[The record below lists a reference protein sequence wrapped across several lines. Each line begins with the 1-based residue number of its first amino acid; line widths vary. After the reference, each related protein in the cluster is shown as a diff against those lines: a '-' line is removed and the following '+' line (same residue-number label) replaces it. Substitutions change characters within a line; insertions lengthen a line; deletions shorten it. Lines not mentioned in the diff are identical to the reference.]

1 MKQMEHSYK
10 GEEKFLVNDLKTIVS
25 KARSKAFAAVNYSLV
40 ERNWRIGKRIVEE
53 EQNGE
58 ARAEYGKHII
68 EVASAALTEE
78 FGKGFS
84 ETNLINFKKFFLL
97 FKELE
102 IHQTVSEEF
111 RKQVL
116 HLLPWSHYE
125 RLIRVEDKKA
135 REWYAKE
142 AYEQGWSFRTLNRNI
157 NTLYYERLLMSKKKQ
172 PVVNEMQDKTK
183 AYQQDK
189 LEYIKSPVV
198 LEFLGLPE
206 DTSLAESK
214 LETAIINNLEKF
226 LMEMGKG
233 YALVAR
239 QQHIRTEEN
248 DYYID
253 LVFYNYLIKSFILVD
268 LKVNRIT
275 YQDVGQMDMYLQM
288 YDKMKKG
295 PDDNPTIGI
304 ILCTETDSDVAR
316 YSTLAKNDQMFA
328 AKYKLY
334 LPDKEDL
341 RREIERQKELYLMAH
356 PEETG
361 ISVTNGYAQP
371 DSCFMFAYDLEQD
384 KLLWRSADQSYNSM
398 NFVVKG
404 DVILCGYGFTAED
417 DYLYQINRNTGEILD
432 RLELKKMP
440 DLLVEQDGKL
450 YVHTYSYDYV
460 IDF

>member
-1 MKQMEHSYK
+1 MKEPGKKYND
-10 GEEKFLVNDLKTIVS
+10 EDNVLVNDLRSIVS

-40 ERNWRIGKRIVEE
+40 ERNWSIGQRIVEE
-53 EQNGE
+53 EQNG
-58 ARAEYGKHII
+58 ASRAEYGKHVI
-68 EVASAALTEE
+68 EVASAALTKE

-84 ETNLINFKKFFLL
+84 ETNIINFKKFYLK
-97 FKELE
+97 FKELA
-102 IHQTVSEEF
+102 IPQTVSEEF
-111 RKQVL
+111 KKQKHQTL
-116 HLLPWSHYE
+116 SDESSLLPQKGQTQPAQSELRLLPWSHYE

-142 AYEQGWSFRTLNRNI
+142 AFEQGWSFRTLNRNI

-172 PVVNEMQDKTK
+172 PVVDEMQDKTK

-356 PEETG
+356 PEE
-361 ISVTNGYAQP
+361 N
-371 DSCFMFAYDLEQD
+371 D
-384 KLLWRSADQSYNSM
+384 K
-398 NFVVKG
+398 
-404 DVILCGYGFTAED
+404 E
-417 DYLYQINRNTGEILD
+417 
-432 RLELKKMP
+432 
-440 DLLVEQDGKL
+440 
-450 YVHTYSYDYV
+450 
-460 IDF
+460 

>member
-1 MKQMEHSYK
+1 MKQLYK
-10 GEEKFLVNDLKTIVS
+10 KYNDEDNMLVNDLRSIVS

-40 ERNWRIGKRIVEE
+40 ERNWRIGQRIVEQ
-53 EQNGE
+53 EQNG
-58 ARAEYGKHII
+58 ASRAEYGKHVI
-68 EVASAALTEE
+68 EIASAALTEE

-84 ETNLINFKKFFLL
+84 ETNIMNFKKFYLK
-97 FKELE
+97 FKELA
-102 IHQTVSEEF
+102 IPQTVSEEF
-111 RKQVL
+111 KKQKHQTL
-116 HLLPWSHYE
+116 SDESSLLPQKGQTPPAQFELRFLPWSHYE

-142 AYEQGWSFRTLNRNI
+142 AFEQGWSFRTLNRNI

-356 PEETG
+356 PEE
-361 ISVTNGYAQP
+361 N
-371 DSCFMFAYDLEQD
+371 D
-384 KLLWRSADQSYNSM
+384 K
-398 NFVVKG
+398 
-404 DVILCGYGFTAED
+404 E
-417 DYLYQINRNTGEILD
+417 
-432 RLELKKMP
+432 
-440 DLLVEQDGKL
+440 
-450 YVHTYSYDYV
+450 
-460 IDF
+460 

>member
-1 MKQMEHSYK
+1 MKQPGKKYNDEDNM
-10 GEEKFLVNDLKTIVS
+10 LVNDLRSIVS

-40 ERNWRIGKRIVEE
+40 ERNWRIGQRIVEQ
-53 EQNGE
+53 EQNG
-58 ARAEYGKHII
+58 ASRAEYGKHVI
-68 EVASAALTEE
+68 EVASAALTKE

-84 ETNLINFKKFFLL
+84 ETNIMNFKKFYLK
-97 FKELE
+97 FKELT
-102 IHQTVSEEF
+102 IPQTVSEEF
-111 RKQVL
+111 KKQKHQTL
-116 HLLPWSHYE
+116 SDESSLLPQKGQTQPAQFELRLLPWSHYE

-142 AYEQGWSFRTLNRNI
+142 AFEQGWSYRTLNRNI
-157 NTLYYERLLMSKKKQ
+157 NTLYYERLLMSTKKQ
-172 PVVNEMQDKTK
+172 PVVDEMQDKTK

-334 LPDKEDL
+334 LPNEEDL

-356 PEETG
+356 P
-361 ISVTNGYAQP
+361 
-371 DSCFMFAYDLEQD
+371 D
-384 KLLWRSADQSYNSM
+384 K
-398 NFVVKG
+398 
-404 DVILCGYGFTAED
+404 
-417 DYLYQINRNTGEILD
+417 
-432 RLELKKMP
+432 
-440 DLLVEQDGKL
+440 
-450 YVHTYSYDYV
+450 
-460 IDF
+460 

>member
-1 MKQMEHSYK
+1 MKEPGKKYNDEDNM
-10 GEEKFLVNDLKTIVS
+10 LVNDLRSIVS

-40 ERNWRIGKRIVEE
+40 ERNWRIGQRIVEE
-53 EQNGE
+53 EQNG
-58 ARAEYGKHII
+58 ASRAEYGKHVI

-84 ETNLINFKKFFLL
+84 YTNIANYKRFYLTFSDLQIL
-97 FKELE
+97 
-102 IHQTVSEEF
+102 QTVSEEF
-111 RKQVL
+111 KKQKHQTL
-116 HLLPWSHYE
+116 SDESSLLPQKGQTPPAQFELRFLPWSHYE

-142 AYEQGWSFRTLNRNI
+142 AFEQGWSFRTLNRNI
-157 NTLYYERLLMSKKKQ
+157 NTLYYERLLMSTKKQ
-172 PVVNEMQDKTK
+172 PVVDEMQDKTK

-356 PEETG
+356 PEE
-361 ISVTNGYAQP
+361 N
-371 DSCFMFAYDLEQD
+371 D
-384 KLLWRSADQSYNSM
+384 K
-398 NFVVKG
+398 
-404 DVILCGYGFTAED
+404 E
-417 DYLYQINRNTGEILD
+417 
-432 RLELKKMP
+432 
-440 DLLVEQDGKL
+440 
-450 YVHTYSYDYV
+450 
-460 IDF
+460 

>member
-1 MKQMEHSYK
+1 MKQLNKKYNDKDNM
-10 GEEKFLVNDLKTIVS
+10 LVNDLRSIVN
-25 KARSKAFAAVNYSLV
+25 KARSKAFAAVNHSLV
-40 ERNWRIGKRIVEE
+40 ERNWRIGQRIVEE
-53 EQNGE
+53 EQNG
-58 ARAEYGKHII
+58 ASRAEYGKHVI
-68 EVASAALTEE
+68 EVASAALTKE

-84 ETNLINFKKFFLL
+84 ETNIMNFKKFYLK
-97 FKELE
+97 FKELT
-102 IHQTVSEEF
+102 IPQTVSEEF
-111 RKQVL
+111 KKQKQQTL
-116 HLLPWSHYE
+116 SDESSLLLQKGQTQSAQFELRLLPWSHYE

-142 AYEQGWSFRTLNRNI
+142 AFNEGWSYRTLNRNI
-157 NTLYYERLLMSKKKQ
+157 NTLYYERLLMSTKKQ
-172 PVVNEMQDKTK
+172 PVVDEMQDKTK

-356 PEETG
+356 PEE
-361 ISVTNGYAQP
+361 N
-371 DSCFMFAYDLEQD
+371 D
-384 KLLWRSADQSYNSM
+384 K
-398 NFVVKG
+398 
-404 DVILCGYGFTAED
+404 E
-417 DYLYQINRNTGEILD
+417 
-432 RLELKKMP
+432 
-440 DLLVEQDGKL
+440 
-450 YVHTYSYDYV
+450 
-460 IDF
+460 

>member
-1 MKQMEHSYK
+1 MKEP
-10 GEEKFLVNDLKTIVS
+10 EKKYNDEDNMLVNDLRSIVS

-40 ERNWRIGKRIVEE
+40 ERNWRIGQRIVEQ
-53 EQNGE
+53 EQNG
-58 ARAEYGKHII
+58 ASRAEYGKHVI
-68 EVASAALTEE
+68 EVASAALTKE

-84 ETNLINFKKFFLL
+84 ETNIMNFKKFYLK
-97 FKELE
+97 FKELT
-102 IHQTVSEEF
+102 IPQTLSEEF
-111 RKQVL
+111 KKQKYQTL
-116 HLLPWSHYE
+116 SDESSLLPQKGQTQPAQFELRLLPWSHYE

-142 AYEQGWSFRTLNRNI
+142 AFNEGWSYRTLNRNI
-157 NTLYYERLLMSKKKQ
+157 NTLYYERLLMSTKKQ
-172 PVVNEMQDKTK
+172 PVVDEMQDKTK

-356 PEETG
+356 PEE
-361 ISVTNGYAQP
+361 N
-371 DSCFMFAYDLEQD
+371 D
-384 KLLWRSADQSYNSM
+384 K
-398 NFVVKG
+398 
-404 DVILCGYGFTAED
+404 E
-417 DYLYQINRNTGEILD
+417 
-432 RLELKKMP
+432 
-440 DLLVEQDGKL
+440 
-450 YVHTYSYDYV
+450 
-460 IDF
+460 

>member
-1 MKQMEHSYK
+1 MKQPRKKYNDEDNM
-10 GEEKFLVNDLKTIVS
+10 LVNDLRSIVS

-40 ERNWRIGKRIVEE
+40 ERNWRIGQRIVEQ
-53 EQNGE
+53 EQNG
-58 ARAEYGKHII
+58 ASRAEYGKHVI
-68 EVASAALTEE
+68 EIASAALTEE

-84 ETNLINFKKFFLL
+84 ETNIMNFKKFYLK
-97 FKELE
+97 FKELT
-102 IHQTVSEEF
+102 IPQTLSEEF
-111 RKQVL
+111 KKQKQQTL
-116 HLLPWSHYE
+116 SAESSLLPQKGQTQSAQFELRLLPWSHYE

-142 AYEQGWSFRTLNRNI
+142 AFNEGWSYRTLNRNI
-157 NTLYYERLLMSKKKQ
+157 NTLYYERLLMSKKKR
-172 PVVNEMQDKTK
+172 PVVDEMQDNTK

-198 LEFLGLPE
+198 MEFLGLPS
-206 DTSLAESK
+206 DSSLKESK
-214 LETAIINNLEKF
+214 LESAIIDNLEKF

-304 ILCTETDSDVAR
+304 ILCAETDSDVAR

-356 PEETG
+356 PEE
-361 ISVTNGYAQP
+361 N
-371 DSCFMFAYDLEQD
+371 D
-384 KLLWRSADQSYNSM
+384 K
-398 NFVVKG
+398 
-404 DVILCGYGFTAED
+404 E
-417 DYLYQINRNTGEILD
+417 
-432 RLELKKMP
+432 
-440 DLLVEQDGKL
+440 
-450 YVHTYSYDYV
+450 
-460 IDF
+460 

>member
-1 MKQMEHSYK
+1 MKQPRKKYNDEDNM
-10 GEEKFLVNDLKTIVS
+10 LVNDLRSIVS

-40 ERNWRIGKRIVEE
+40 ERNWRIGQRIVEQ
-53 EQNGE
+53 EQNG
-58 ARAEYGKHII
+58 ASRAEYGKHVI
-68 EVASAALTEE
+68 EIASAALTEE

-84 ETNLINFKKFFLL
+84 YTNIANYKRFYLTFNNLQIL
-97 FKELE
+97 
-102 IHQTVSEEF
+102 QTVSEEF
-111 RKQVL
+111 NNPIQQTLPAKSSTPHKEDKAESTQSELR
-116 HLLPWSHYE
+116 LLPWSHYE

-142 AYEQGWSFRTLNRNI
+142 AFEQGWSFRTLNRNI

-304 ILCTETDSDVAR
+304 ILCSETDSDVAR

-356 PEETG
+356 PEE
-361 ISVTNGYAQP
+361 N
-371 DSCFMFAYDLEQD
+371 D
-384 KLLWRSADQSYNSM
+384 K
-398 NFVVKG
+398 
-404 DVILCGYGFTAED
+404 E
-417 DYLYQINRNTGEILD
+417 
-432 RLELKKMP
+432 
-440 DLLVEQDGKL
+440 
-450 YVHTYSYDYV
+450 
-460 IDF
+460 

>member
-1 MKQMEHSYK
+1 MKQPRKKYNDEDNM
-10 GEEKFLVNDLKTIVS
+10 LVNDLRSIVS
-25 KARSKAFAAVNYSLV
+25 KARSKAFAVVNYSLV
-40 ERNWRIGKRIVEE
+40 ERNWRIGQRIVEQ
-53 EQNGE
+53 EQNG
-58 ARAEYGKHII
+58 ASRAEYGKHVI
-68 EVASAALTEE
+68 EIASAALTEE

-84 ETNLINFKKFFLL
+84 ETNIMNFKKFYLK
-97 FKELE
+97 FKELT
-102 IHQTVSEEF
+102 IPQTLSEEF
-111 RKQVL
+111 KKQKHQTL
-116 HLLPWSHYE
+116 SDEFSLLPQKGQTQSAQFELRLLPWSHYE

-142 AYEQGWSFRTLNRNI
+142 AFNEGWSYRTLNRNI

-356 PEETG
+356 PEE
-361 ISVTNGYAQP
+361 N
-371 DSCFMFAYDLEQD
+371 D
-384 KLLWRSADQSYNSM
+384 K
-398 NFVVKG
+398 
-404 DVILCGYGFTAED
+404 E
-417 DYLYQINRNTGEILD
+417 
-432 RLELKKMP
+432 
-440 DLLVEQDGKL
+440 
-450 YVHTYSYDYV
+450 
-460 IDF
+460 

>member
-1 MKQMEHSYK
+1 MKEPGKKYNDEDNM
-10 GEEKFLVNDLKTIVS
+10 LVNDLRSIVS

-40 ERNWRIGKRIVEE
+40 ERNWRIGQRIVEQ
-53 EQNGE
+53 EQNG
-58 ARAEYGKHII
+58 ALRAEYGKHVI

-84 ETNLINFKKFFLL
+84 KTNIMNFKKFYLK
-97 FKELE
+97 FKELT
-102 IHQTVSEEF
+102 IPQTLSEEF
-111 RKQVL
+111 KKQKHQTL
-116 HLLPWSHYE
+116 SDESSLLPQKGQTQPAQFELRLLPWSHYE

-142 AYEQGWSFRTLNRNI
+142 AFEQGWSFRTLNRNI

-356 PEETG
+356 PEE
-361 ISVTNGYAQP
+361 N
-371 DSCFMFAYDLEQD
+371 D
-384 KLLWRSADQSYNSM
+384 K
-398 NFVVKG
+398 
-404 DVILCGYGFTAED
+404 E
-417 DYLYQINRNTGEILD
+417 
-432 RLELKKMP
+432 
-440 DLLVEQDGKL
+440 
-450 YVHTYSYDYV
+450 
-460 IDF
+460 

>member
-1 MKQMEHSYK
+1 MKEPGKKYNDEDNM
-10 GEEKFLVNDLKTIVS
+10 LVNDLRSIVS

-40 ERNWRIGKRIVEE
+40 ERNWRIGKRIVEQ
-53 EQNGE
+53 EQNG
-58 ARAEYGKHII
+58 ASRAEYGKHVI
-68 EVASAALTEE
+68 EIASAALTEE

-84 ETNLINFKKFFLL
+84 YTNIANYKRFYLTFNNLQIL
-97 FKELE
+97 
-102 IHQTVSEEF
+102 QTVSEEF
-111 RKQVL
+111 KKQKHQTL
-116 HLLPWSHYE
+116 SDESSLLPQKDQTQSIQSELRLLPWSHYE

-142 AYEQGWSFRTLNRNI
+142 AFNEGWSYRTLNRNI

-172 PVVNEMQDKTK
+172 PVVDEMQDKTK

-226 LMEMGKG
+226 LMGMGKG

-304 ILCTETDSDVAR
+304 ILCAETDSDVAR

-341 RREIERQKELYLMAH
+341 RREIERQKELYLMTH
-356 PEETG
+356 PEE
-361 ISVTNGYAQP
+361 N
-371 DSCFMFAYDLEQD
+371 E
-384 KLLWRSADQSYNSM
+384 K
-398 NFVVKG
+398 
-404 DVILCGYGFTAED
+404 E
-417 DYLYQINRNTGEILD
+417 
-432 RLELKKMP
+432 
-440 DLLVEQDGKL
+440 
-450 YVHTYSYDYV
+450 
-460 IDF
+460 

>member
-1 MKQMEHSYK
+1 MKQPGKKYNDEDNM
-10 GEEKFLVNDLKTIVS
+10 LVNDLRSIVS

-40 ERNWRIGKRIVEE
+40 ERNWRIGQRIVEQ
-53 EQNGE
+53 EQNG
-58 ARAEYGKHII
+58 ASRAEYGKHVI

-84 ETNLINFKKFFLL
+84 ETNIRTFRKFFLI
-97 FKELE
+97 FRNLE
-102 IHQTVSEEF
+102 IQQTVSAESNLP
-111 RKQVL
+111 KQQTL
-116 HLLPWSHYE
+116 SDNLSSHFQKGQTPPAQFKLRLLPWSHYE

-135 REWYAKE
+135 RDWYAKE
-142 AYEQGWSFRTLNRNI
+142 AFEQGWSYRTLNRNI
-157 NTLYYERLLMSKKKQ
+157 NTLYYERLLTSKEKA
-172 PVVNEMQDKTK
+172 PVEKEMKEKTQEFQK
-183 AYQQDK
+183 DK

-198 LEFLGLPE
+198 MEFLGLPS
-206 DTSLAESK
+206 DSSLKESK
-214 LETAIINNLEKF
+214 LETAIIDNLEKF

-304 ILCTETDSDVAR
+304 ILCAETDSDVAR

-334 LPDKEDL
+334 LPNEEDL

-356 PEETG
+356 P
-361 ISVTNGYAQP
+361 
-371 DSCFMFAYDLEQD
+371 D
-384 KLLWRSADQSYNSM
+384 K
-398 NFVVKG
+398 
-404 DVILCGYGFTAED
+404 
-417 DYLYQINRNTGEILD
+417 
-432 RLELKKMP
+432 
-440 DLLVEQDGKL
+440 
-450 YVHTYSYDYV
+450 
-460 IDF
+460 

>member
-1 MKQMEHSYK
+1 MKQPGKKYNDEDNM
-10 GEEKFLVNDLKTIVS
+10 LVNDLRSIVS

-40 ERNWRIGKRIVEE
+40 ERNWRIGQRIVEQ
-53 EQNGE
+53 EQNG
-58 ARAEYGKHII
+58 ASRAEYGKHVI
-68 EVASAALTEE
+68 EIASAALTEE

-84 ETNLINFKKFFLL
+84 ETNIMNFKKFYLK
-97 FKELE
+97 FKELT
-102 IHQTVSEEF
+102 IPQTVSEEF
-111 RKQVL
+111 KKQKQQTL
-116 HLLPWSHYE
+116 SDEFSLLPQKGQTQSAQFELRLLPWSHYE

-142 AYEQGWSFRTLNRNI
+142 AFNEGWSYRTLNRNI

-356 PEETG
+356 PEE
-361 ISVTNGYAQP
+361 N
-371 DSCFMFAYDLEQD
+371 D
-384 KLLWRSADQSYNSM
+384 K
-398 NFVVKG
+398 
-404 DVILCGYGFTAED
+404 E
-417 DYLYQINRNTGEILD
+417 
-432 RLELKKMP
+432 
-440 DLLVEQDGKL
+440 
-450 YVHTYSYDYV
+450 
-460 IDF
+460 

>member
-1 MKQMEHSYK
+1 MKEPGKKYNDEDNM
-10 GEEKFLVNDLKTIVS
+10 LVNDLRSIVS

-40 ERNWRIGKRIVEE
+40 ERNWRIGQRIVEE
-53 EQNGE
+53 EQNG
-58 ARAEYGKHII
+58 ASRAEYGKHVI
-68 EVASAALTEE
+68 EVASAALTKE

-84 ETNLINFKKFFLL
+84 ETNIMNFKKFYLK
-97 FKELE
+97 FKELT
-102 IHQTVSEEF
+102 IPQTLSEEF
-111 RKQVL
+111 KKQKHQTL
-116 HLLPWSHYE
+116 SEEFKKQKHQTLSDESSLLPQKGQTQPAQFELRLLPWSHYE

-142 AYEQGWSFRTLNRNI
+142 AFNEGWSYRTLNRNI
-157 NTLYYERLLMSKKKQ
+157 NTLYYERLLMSTKKQ
-172 PVVNEMQDKTK
+172 PVVDEMQDKTK

-356 PEETG
+356 PEE
-361 ISVTNGYAQP
+361 N
-371 DSCFMFAYDLEQD
+371 D
-384 KLLWRSADQSYNSM
+384 K
-398 NFVVKG
+398 
-404 DVILCGYGFTAED
+404 E
-417 DYLYQINRNTGEILD
+417 
-432 RLELKKMP
+432 
-440 DLLVEQDGKL
+440 
-450 YVHTYSYDYV
+450 
-460 IDF
+460 

>member
-1 MKQMEHSYK
+1 MKQPDKKYNDEDNM
-10 GEEKFLVNDLKTIVS
+10 LVNDLRSIVS

-40 ERNWRIGKRIVEE
+40 ERNWRIGQRIVEQ
-53 EQNGE
+53 EQNG
-58 ARAEYGKHII
+58 ASRAEYGKHVI
-68 EVASAALTEE
+68 EIASAALTEE

-84 ETNLINFKKFFLL
+84 YTNIANYKRFYLTFNNLQIL
-97 FKELE
+97 
-102 IHQTVSEEF
+102 QTVSEEF
-111 RKQVL
+111 NNPIQQTQPAKSSAPHKEDKAESAQSELR
-116 HLLPWSHYE
+116 LLPWSHYE
-125 RLIRVEDKKA
+125 RLIRVEDKQA

-142 AYEQGWSFRTLNRNI
+142 AFNEGWSYRTLNRNI

-172 PVVNEMQDKTK
+172 PVIDEMKEKTK
-183 AYQQDK
+183 NFQQDK

-288 YDKMKKG
+288 YDKKKKG

-356 PEETG
+356 PEE
-361 ISVTNGYAQP
+361 N
-371 DSCFMFAYDLEQD
+371 
-384 KLLWRSADQSYNSM
+384 
-398 NFVVKG
+398 
-404 DVILCGYGFTAED
+404 
-417 DYLYQINRNTGEILD
+417 
-432 RLELKKMP
+432 KK
-440 DLLVEQDGKL
+440 E
-450 YVHTYSYDYV
+450 
-460 IDF
+460 

>member
-1 MKQMEHSYK
+1 MKQPRKKYNDEDNM
-10 GEEKFLVNDLKTIVS
+10 LVNDLRSIVS

-40 ERNWRIGKRIVEE
+40 ERNWRIGQRIVEQ
-53 EQNGE
+53 EQNG
-58 ARAEYGKHII
+58 ALRAEYGKHVI

-84 ETNLINFKKFFLL
+84 KTNIMNFKKFYLK
-97 FKELE
+97 FKELT
-102 IHQTVSEEF
+102 IPQTLSEEF
-111 RKQVL
+111 KKQKHQTL
-116 HLLPWSHYE
+116 SDESSLLPQKGQTQSAQFELRLLPWSHYE

-142 AYEQGWSFRTLNRNI
+142 AFEQGWSFRTLNRNI

-198 LEFLGLPE
+198 MEFLGLPS
-206 DTSLAESK
+206 DSSLKESK
-214 LETAIINNLEKF
+214 LESAIIDNLEKF

-304 ILCTETDSDVAR
+304 ILCAETDSDVAR

-341 RREIERQKELYLMAH
+341 RREIERQKELYLMTH
-356 PEETG
+356 PEE
-361 ISVTNGYAQP
+361 N
-371 DSCFMFAYDLEQD
+371 E
-384 KLLWRSADQSYNSM
+384 K
-398 NFVVKG
+398 
-404 DVILCGYGFTAED
+404 E
-417 DYLYQINRNTGEILD
+417 
-432 RLELKKMP
+432 
-440 DLLVEQDGKL
+440 
-450 YVHTYSYDYV
+450 
-460 IDF
+460 

>member
-1 MKQMEHSYK
+1 MNEPGKKYNDEDNM
-10 GEEKFLVNDLKTIVS
+10 LVNDLRSIVS

-40 ERNWRIGKRIVEE
+40 ERNWRIGQRIVEQ
-53 EQNGE
+53 EQNG
-58 ARAEYGKHII
+58 ASRAEYGKHVI

-84 ETNLINFKKFFLL
+84 YTNIANYKRFYLTFNNLQIL
-97 FKELE
+97 
-102 IHQTVSEEF
+102 QTVSEEF
-111 RKQVL
+111 KKQKHQTLSDESSLLPQKGLTQSVQSEL
-116 HLLPWSHYE
+116 RLLPWSHYE

-142 AYEQGWSFRTLNRNI
+142 AFEQGWSFRTLNRNI

-172 PVVNEMQDKTK
+172 PVVDEMQDKTK
-183 AYQQDK
+183 IYQQNK
-189 LEYIKSPVV
+189 LEYIKTPVV

-288 YDKMKKG
+288 YDKMRKG

-356 PEETG
+356 PEE
-361 ISVTNGYAQP
+361 N
-371 DSCFMFAYDLEQD
+371 D
-384 KLLWRSADQSYNSM
+384 K
-398 NFVVKG
+398 
-404 DVILCGYGFTAED
+404 E
-417 DYLYQINRNTGEILD
+417 
-432 RLELKKMP
+432 
-440 DLLVEQDGKL
+440 
-450 YVHTYSYDYV
+450 
-460 IDF
+460 

>member
-1 MKQMEHSYK
+1 MKQPGKKYNDEGNM
-10 GEEKFLVNDLKTIVS
+10 LVNDLRSIVS

-40 ERNWRIGKRIVEE
+40 ERNWRIGQRIVEQ
-53 EQNGE
+53 EQNG
-58 ARAEYGKHII
+58 ASRAEYGKHVI

-84 ETNLINFKKFFLL
+84 KTNIMNFKKFYLK
-97 FKELE
+97 FKELT
-102 IHQTVSEEF
+102 IPQTLSEEF
-111 RKQVL
+111 KKQKHQTL
-116 HLLPWSHYE
+116 SDESSLLPQKDQTQSIQSELRLLPWSHYE

-142 AYEQGWSFRTLNRNI
+142 AFEQGWSFRTLNRNI
-157 NTLYYERLLMSKKKQ
+157 NTLYYERLLMSTKKQ
-172 PVVNEMQDKTK
+172 PVVDEMQDKTK

-341 RREIERQKELYLMAH
+341 RREIERQKELYLMTH
-356 PEETG
+356 PEE
-361 ISVTNGYAQP
+361 N
-371 DSCFMFAYDLEQD
+371 E
-384 KLLWRSADQSYNSM
+384 K
-398 NFVVKG
+398 
-404 DVILCGYGFTAED
+404 E
-417 DYLYQINRNTGEILD
+417 
-432 RLELKKMP
+432 
-440 DLLVEQDGKL
+440 
-450 YVHTYSYDYV
+450 
-460 IDF
+460 

>member
-1 MKQMEHSYK
+1 MKQPRKKYNDEDNM
-10 GEEKFLVNDLKTIVS
+10 LVNDLRSIVS

-40 ERNWRIGKRIVEE
+40 ERNWRIGQRIVEQ
-53 EQNGE
+53 EQNG
-58 ARAEYGKHII
+58 ASRAEYGKHVI
-68 EVASAALTEE
+68 EIASAALTEE

-84 ETNLINFKKFFLL
+84 ETNIMNFKKFYLK
-97 FKELE
+97 FKELA
-102 IHQTVSEEF
+102 IPQTVSEEF
-111 RKQVL
+111 KKQKHQTL
-116 HLLPWSHYE
+116 SDESSLLPQKDQTQSTQSELRLLPWSHYE

-142 AYEQGWSFRTLNRNI
+142 AFEQGWSFRTLNRNI

-356 PEETG
+356 PEE
-361 ISVTNGYAQP
+361 N
-371 DSCFMFAYDLEQD
+371 D
-384 KLLWRSADQSYNSM
+384 K
-398 NFVVKG
+398 
-404 DVILCGYGFTAED
+404 E
-417 DYLYQINRNTGEILD
+417 
-432 RLELKKMP
+432 
-440 DLLVEQDGKL
+440 
-450 YVHTYSYDYV
+450 
-460 IDF
+460 

>member
-1 MKQMEHSYK
+1 MKEPGKKYNDEDNM
-10 GEEKFLVNDLKTIVS
+10 LVNDLRSIVS

-40 ERNWRIGKRIVEE
+40 ERNWRIGQRIVEQ
-53 EQNGE
+53 EQNG
-58 ARAEYGKHII
+58 ASRAEYGKHVI

-84 ETNLINFKKFFLL
+84 KTNIMNFKKFYLK
-97 FKELE
+97 FKELT
-102 IHQTVSEEF
+102 IPQTLSEEF
-111 RKQVL
+111 KKQKHQTL
-116 HLLPWSHYE
+116 SDESSLLPQKGQTPPAQFELRFLPWSHYE

-142 AYEQGWSFRTLNRNI
+142 AFEQGWSFRTLNRNI
-157 NTLYYERLLMSKKKQ
+157 NTLYYERLLMSKKKR
-172 PVVNEMQDKTK
+172 PVVDEMQDKTK

-356 PEETG
+356 PEE
-361 ISVTNGYAQP
+361 N
-371 DSCFMFAYDLEQD
+371 D
-384 KLLWRSADQSYNSM
+384 K
-398 NFVVKG
+398 
-404 DVILCGYGFTAED
+404 E
-417 DYLYQINRNTGEILD
+417 
-432 RLELKKMP
+432 
-440 DLLVEQDGKL
+440 
-450 YVHTYSYDYV
+450 
-460 IDF
+460 

>member
-1 MKQMEHSYK
+1 MKELGKKYNDEDNM
-10 GEEKFLVNDLKTIVS
+10 LVNDLRSIVS

-40 ERNWRIGKRIVEE
+40 ERNWRIGQRIVEQ
-53 EQNGE
+53 EQNG
-58 ARAEYGKHII
+58 ASRAEYGKHVI
-68 EVASAALTEE
+68 EIASAALTEE

-84 ETNLINFKKFFLL
+84 YTNIANYKRFYLTFNNLQIL
-97 FKELE
+97 
-102 IHQTVSEEF
+102 QTVSEEF
-111 RKQVL
+111 NNPIQQTLPAKSSAPHKEDKAESAQSELR
-116 HLLPWSHYE
+116 LLPWSHYE
-125 RLIRVEDKKA
+125 RLIRVEDKQA

-142 AYEQGWSFRTLNRNI
+142 AFNEGWSYRTLNRNI

-172 PVVNEMQDKTK
+172 PVVDEMQDKIK

-214 LETAIINNLEKF
+214 LETAIINNLEIF

-356 PEETG
+356 PEE
-361 ISVTNGYAQP
+361 N
-371 DSCFMFAYDLEQD
+371 D
-384 KLLWRSADQSYNSM
+384 K
-398 NFVVKG
+398 
-404 DVILCGYGFTAED
+404 E
-417 DYLYQINRNTGEILD
+417 
-432 RLELKKMP
+432 
-440 DLLVEQDGKL
+440 
-450 YVHTYSYDYV
+450 
-460 IDF
+460 

>member
-1 MKQMEHSYK
+1 MKQPRKKYNDEDNM
-10 GEEKFLVNDLKTIVS
+10 LVNDLRSIVS

-40 ERNWRIGKRIVEE
+40 ERNWRIGQRIVEQ
-53 EQNGE
+53 EQNG
-58 ARAEYGKHII
+58 ASRAEYGKHVI
-68 EVASAALTEE
+68 EIASAALTEE

-84 ETNLINFKKFFLL
+84 ETNIMNFKKFYLK
-97 FKELE
+97 FKELT
-102 IHQTVSEEF
+102 IPQTLSEEF
-111 RKQVL
+111 KKQKHQTL
-116 HLLPWSHYE
+116 SDESSLLPQKGQTQSAQFELRLLPWSHYE

-142 AYEQGWSFRTLNRNI
+142 AFNEGWSYRTLNRNI
-157 NTLYYERLLMSKKKQ
+157 NTLYYERLLISKKKQ

-295 PDDNPTIGI
+295 PDDNPTIDI

-341 RREIERQKELYLMAH
+341 KREIERQKELYLMAH
-356 PEETG
+356 PEE
-361 ISVTNGYAQP
+361 N
-371 DSCFMFAYDLEQD
+371 D
-384 KLLWRSADQSYNSM
+384 K
-398 NFVVKG
+398 
-404 DVILCGYGFTAED
+404 E
-417 DYLYQINRNTGEILD
+417 
-432 RLELKKMP
+432 
-440 DLLVEQDGKL
+440 
-450 YVHTYSYDYV
+450 
-460 IDF
+460 

>member
-1 MKQMEHSYK
+1 MKQMEPSYK

-58 ARAEYGKHII
+58 ARAEYGKYII

-84 ETNLINFKKFFLL
+84 ETNIRTFRKFFLI
-97 FKELE
+97 FRNLE
-102 IHQTVSEEF
+102 IQQTVSAESNLP
-111 RKQVL
+111 KQQTL
-116 HLLPWSHYE
+116 SDNLSSHFQKGQTPPAQFKLRLLPWSHYE

-142 AYEQGWSFRTLNRNI
+142 AFEQGWSFRTLNRNI

-288 YDKMKKG
+288 YDKMKKE

-356 PEETG
+356 PEE
-361 ISVTNGYAQP
+361 N
-371 DSCFMFAYDLEQD
+371 D
-384 KLLWRSADQSYNSM
+384 K
-398 NFVVKG
+398 
-404 DVILCGYGFTAED
+404 E
-417 DYLYQINRNTGEILD
+417 
-432 RLELKKMP
+432 
-440 DLLVEQDGKL
+440 
-450 YVHTYSYDYV
+450 
-460 IDF
+460 

>member
-1 MKQMEHSYK
+1 MKEPGKKYNDEDNM
-10 GEEKFLVNDLKTIVS
+10 LVNDLRSIVS

-40 ERNWRIGKRIVEE
+40 ERNWRIGQRIVEE
-53 EQNGE
+53 EQNG
-58 ARAEYGKHII
+58 ASRAEYGKHVI
-68 EVASAALTEE
+68 EVASAALTKE

-84 ETNLINFKKFFLL
+84 ETNIMNFKKFYLK
-97 FKELE
+97 FKELT
-102 IHQTVSEEF
+102 IPQTLSEEF
-111 RKQVL
+111 KKQKHQTL
-116 HLLPWSHYE
+116 SDESSLLPQKGQTQPAQFELRLLPWSHYE

-142 AYEQGWSFRTLNRNI
+142 AFNEGWSYRTLNRNI
-157 NTLYYERLLMSKKKQ
+157 NTLYYERLLMSTKKQ
-172 PVVNEMQDKTK
+172 PVVDEMQDNTK

-295 PDDNPTIGI
+295 PDDSPTIGI

-356 PEETG
+356 PEE
-361 ISVTNGYAQP
+361 N
-371 DSCFMFAYDLEQD
+371 D
-384 KLLWRSADQSYNSM
+384 K
-398 NFVVKG
+398 
-404 DVILCGYGFTAED
+404 E
-417 DYLYQINRNTGEILD
+417 
-432 RLELKKMP
+432 
-440 DLLVEQDGKL
+440 
-450 YVHTYSYDYV
+450 
-460 IDF
+460 

>member
-1 MKQMEHSYK
+1 MKQPRKKYNDEDNM
-10 GEEKFLVNDLKTIVS
+10 LVNDLRSIVS

-40 ERNWRIGKRIVEE
+40 ERNWRIGQRIVEE
-53 EQNGE
+53 EQNG
-58 ARAEYGKHII
+58 ASRAEYGKHVI
-68 EVASAALTEE
+68 EVASAALTKE

-84 ETNLINFKKFFLL
+84 ETNIMNFKKFYLK
-97 FKELE
+97 FKELT
-102 IHQTVSEEF
+102 IPQTLSEEF
-111 RKQVL
+111 KKQKHQTL
-116 HLLPWSHYE
+116 SDESSLLPQKGQTQPAQFELRLLPWSHYE
-125 RLIRVEDKKA
+125 RLIRVEDKKT

-142 AYEQGWSFRTLNRNI
+142 AFNEGWSYRTLNRNI
-157 NTLYYERLLMSKKKQ
+157 NTLYYERLLMSTKKQ
-172 PVVNEMQDKTK
+172 PVVDEMQDKTK

-295 PDDNPTIGI
+295 PDDNPTIDI

-356 PEETG
+356 PEE
-361 ISVTNGYAQP
+361 S
-371 DSCFMFAYDLEQD
+371 D
-384 KLLWRSADQSYNSM
+384 K
-398 NFVVKG
+398 
-404 DVILCGYGFTAED
+404 E
-417 DYLYQINRNTGEILD
+417 
-432 RLELKKMP
+432 
-440 DLLVEQDGKL
+440 
-450 YVHTYSYDYV
+450 
-460 IDF
+460 

>member
-1 MKQMEHSYK
+1 MKEPGKKNNDEDNM
-10 GEEKFLVNDLKTIVS
+10 LVNDLRSIVS

-40 ERNWRIGKRIVEE
+40 ERNWRIGQRIVEQ
-53 EQNGE
+53 EQNG
-58 ARAEYGKHII
+58 ASRAEYGKHVI
-68 EVASAALTEE
+68 EIASAALTEE

-84 ETNLINFKKFFLL
+84 YTNIANYKRFYLTFSDLQIL
-97 FKELE
+97 
-102 IHQTVSEEF
+102 QTLSEEF
-111 RKQVL
+111 KKQKHQTL
-116 HLLPWSHYE
+116 SDESSLLPQKGQTPPAQFELRLLPWSHYE

-142 AYEQGWSFRTLNRNI
+142 AFNEGWSYRTLNRNI
-157 NTLYYERLLMSKKKQ
+157 NTLYYERLLMSTKKQ

-341 RREIERQKELYLMAH
+341 RREIERQKELYQMAH
-356 PEETG
+356 PEE
-361 ISVTNGYAQP
+361 N
-371 DSCFMFAYDLEQD
+371 D
-384 KLLWRSADQSYNSM
+384 K
-398 NFVVKG
+398 
-404 DVILCGYGFTAED
+404 E
-417 DYLYQINRNTGEILD
+417 
-432 RLELKKMP
+432 
-440 DLLVEQDGKL
+440 
-450 YVHTYSYDYV
+450 
-460 IDF
+460 

>member
-1 MKQMEHSYK
+1 MKQPRKKYNDEDNM
-10 GEEKFLVNDLKTIVS
+10 LVNDLRSIVS

-40 ERNWRIGKRIVEE
+40 ERNWRIGQRIVEQ
-53 EQNGE
+53 EQNG
-58 ARAEYGKHII
+58 ASRAEYGKHVI
-68 EVASAALTEE
+68 EIASAALTEE

-84 ETNLINFKKFFLL
+84 ETNIMNFKKFYLK
-97 FKELE
+97 FKELT
-102 IHQTVSEEF
+102 IPQTLSEEF
-111 RKQVL
+111 KKQKHQTL
-116 HLLPWSHYE
+116 SDESSLLPQKGQTQSAQFELRLLPWSHYE
-125 RLIRVEDKKA
+125 RLIRVENKKA

-142 AYEQGWSFRTLNRNI
+142 AFEQGWSFRTLNRNI

-304 ILCTETDSDVAR
+304 ILCAETDSDVAR

-341 RREIERQKELYLMAH
+341 RREIERQKELYLMTH
-356 PEETG
+356 PEE
-361 ISVTNGYAQP
+361 N
-371 DSCFMFAYDLEQD
+371 E
-384 KLLWRSADQSYNSM
+384 K
-398 NFVVKG
+398 
-404 DVILCGYGFTAED
+404 E
-417 DYLYQINRNTGEILD
+417 
-432 RLELKKMP
+432 
-440 DLLVEQDGKL
+440 
-450 YVHTYSYDYV
+450 
-460 IDF
+460 

>member
-1 MKQMEHSYK
+1 MKEPGKKYNDEDNM
-10 GEEKFLVNDLKTIVS
+10 LVNDLRSIVS

-40 ERNWRIGKRIVEE
+40 ERNWRIGQRIVEQ
-53 EQNGE
+53 EQNG
-58 ARAEYGKHII
+58 ASRAEYGKHVI

-84 ETNLINFKKFFLL
+84 YTNIANYKRFYLTFNNLQIL
-97 FKELE
+97 
-102 IHQTVSEEF
+102 QTVSEEF
-111 RKQVL
+111 NNPIQQTPPAKSSAPHKEDKAESAQSELRF
-116 HLLPWSHYE
+116 LPWSHYE
-125 RLIRVEDKKA
+125 RLIRVEDKQA

-142 AYEQGWSFRTLNRNI
+142 AFNEGWSYRTLNRNI

-356 PEETG
+356 PEG
-361 ISVTNGYAQP
+361 N
-371 DSCFMFAYDLEQD
+371 D
-384 KLLWRSADQSYNSM
+384 K
-398 NFVVKG
+398 
-404 DVILCGYGFTAED
+404 E
-417 DYLYQINRNTGEILD
+417 
-432 RLELKKMP
+432 
-440 DLLVEQDGKL
+440 
-450 YVHTYSYDYV
+450 
-460 IDF
+460 

>member
-1 MKQMEHSYK
+1 MKELGKKYNDEDNM
-10 GEEKFLVNDLKTIVS
+10 LVNDLRSIVS

-40 ERNWRIGKRIVEE
+40 ERNWRIGQRIVEQ
-53 EQNGE
+53 EQNG
-58 ARAEYGKHII
+58 ASRAEYGKHVI
-68 EVASAALTEE
+68 EIASAALTEE

-84 ETNLINFKKFFLL
+84 YTNIANYKRFYLTFNNLQIL
-97 FKELE
+97 
-102 IHQTVSEEF
+102 QTVSEEF
-111 RKQVL
+111 NNPIQQTLPAKSSAPHKEDKAESAQSELR
-116 HLLPWSHYE
+116 LLPWSHYE
-125 RLIRVEDKKA
+125 RLIRVEDKQA

-142 AYEQGWSFRTLNRNI
+142 AFNEGWSYRTLNRNI

-214 LETAIINNLEKF
+214 LETAIINNLEIF

-341 RREIERQKELYLMAH
+341 RREIERQKELYLMTH
-356 PEETG
+356 PEE
-361 ISVTNGYAQP
+361 N
-371 DSCFMFAYDLEQD
+371 E
-384 KLLWRSADQSYNSM
+384 K
-398 NFVVKG
+398 
-404 DVILCGYGFTAED
+404 E
-417 DYLYQINRNTGEILD
+417 
-432 RLELKKMP
+432 
-440 DLLVEQDGKL
+440 
-450 YVHTYSYDYV
+450 
-460 IDF
+460 

>member
-1 MKQMEHSYK
+1 MKEPGKKYNDEDNM
-10 GEEKFLVNDLKTIVS
+10 LVNDLRSIVS

-40 ERNWRIGKRIVEE
+40 ERNWRIGKRIVEQ
-53 EQNGE
+53 EQNG
-58 ARAEYGKHII
+58 ASRAEYGKHVI
-68 EVASAALTEE
+68 EIASAALTEE

-84 ETNLINFKKFFLL
+84 YTNIANYKRFYLTFNNLQIL
-97 FKELE
+97 
-102 IHQTVSEEF
+102 QTVSEEF
-111 RKQVL
+111 NNPIQQTLPAKSSAPHKEDKAESAQSELR
-116 HLLPWSHYE
+116 LLPWSHYE
-125 RLIRVEDKKA
+125 RLIRVEDKQA

-142 AYEQGWSFRTLNRNI
+142 AFNEGWSYRTLNRNI

-172 PVVNEMQDKTK
+172 PVVDEMQDKIK

-341 RREIERQKELYLMAH
+341 RREIERQKELYLMTH
-356 PEETG
+356 PEE
-361 ISVTNGYAQP
+361 N
-371 DSCFMFAYDLEQD
+371 E
-384 KLLWRSADQSYNSM
+384 K
-398 NFVVKG
+398 
-404 DVILCGYGFTAED
+404 E
-417 DYLYQINRNTGEILD
+417 
-432 RLELKKMP
+432 
-440 DLLVEQDGKL
+440 
-450 YVHTYSYDYV
+450 
-460 IDF
+460 

>member
-1 MKQMEHSYK
+1 MKQPRKKYNDEDNM
-10 GEEKFLVNDLKTIVS
+10 LVNDLRSIVS

-40 ERNWRIGKRIVEE
+40 ERNWRIGQRIVEQ
-53 EQNGE
+53 EQNG
-58 ARAEYGKHII
+58 ASRAEYGKHVI
-68 EVASAALTEE
+68 EIASAALTEE

-84 ETNLINFKKFFLL
+84 ETNIMNFKKFYLK
-97 FKELE
+97 FKELT
-102 IHQTVSEEF
+102 IPQTVSEEF
-111 RKQVL
+111 KKQKHQTL
-116 HLLPWSHYE
+116 SDESSLLPQKGQTQSAQFELRLLPWSHYE

-142 AYEQGWSFRTLNRNI
+142 AFEQGWSFRTLNRNI

-198 LEFLGLPE
+198 MEFLGLPS
-206 DTSLAESK
+206 DSSLKESK
-214 LETAIINNLEKF
+214 LESAIIDNLEKF
-226 LMEMGKG
+226 LMEMRKG

-304 ILCTETDSDVAR
+304 ILCAETDSDVAR

-341 RREIERQKELYLMAH
+341 RREIERQKELYLMTH
-356 PEETG
+356 PEE
-361 ISVTNGYAQP
+361 N
-371 DSCFMFAYDLEQD
+371 D
-384 KLLWRSADQSYNSM
+384 K
-398 NFVVKG
+398 
-404 DVILCGYGFTAED
+404 E
-417 DYLYQINRNTGEILD
+417 
-432 RLELKKMP
+432 
-440 DLLVEQDGKL
+440 
-450 YVHTYSYDYV
+450 
-460 IDF
+460 

>member
-1 MKQMEHSYK
+1 MKETGKKYNDEDNM
-10 GEEKFLVNDLKTIVS
+10 LVNDLHSIVS

-40 ERNWRIGKRIVEE
+40 ERNWRIGQRIVEE
-53 EQNGE
+53 EQNG
-58 ARAEYGKHII
+58 ASRAEYGKHVI
-68 EVASAALTEE
+68 EVASAALTKE

-84 ETNLINFKKFFLL
+84 ETNIMNFKKFYLK
-97 FKELE
+97 FKGLA
-102 IHQTVSEEF
+102 IPQTLSEEF
-111 RKQVL
+111 KKQKQQTL
-116 HLLPWSHYE
+116 SDESSLLPQKGQTPPAQFELRLLPWSHYE

-142 AYEQGWSFRTLNRNI
+142 AFEQGWSFRTLNRNI
-157 NTLYYERLLMSKKKQ
+157 NTLYYERLLMSTKKQ
-172 PVVNEMQDKTK
+172 PVVDEMQDKTK

-341 RREIERQKELYLMAH
+341 RREIERQKELYLTAH
-356 PEETG
+356 PEE
-361 ISVTNGYAQP
+361 N
-371 DSCFMFAYDLEQD
+371 D
-384 KLLWRSADQSYNSM
+384 K
-398 NFVVKG
+398 
-404 DVILCGYGFTAED
+404 E
-417 DYLYQINRNTGEILD
+417 
-432 RLELKKMP
+432 
-440 DLLVEQDGKL
+440 
-450 YVHTYSYDYV
+450 
-460 IDF
+460 

>member
-1 MKQMEHSYK
+1 MKQPGKKYNDEDNM
-10 GEEKFLVNDLKTIVS
+10 LVNDLRSIVS

-40 ERNWRIGKRIVEE
+40 ERNWRIGQRIVEQ
-53 EQNGE
+53 EQNG
-58 ARAEYGKHII
+58 ASRAEYGKHVI
-68 EVASAALTEE
+68 EIASAALTEE

-84 ETNLINFKKFFLL
+84 ETNIMNFKKFYLK
-97 FKELE
+97 FKELT
-102 IHQTVSEEF
+102 IPQTVSEEF
-111 RKQVL
+111 KKQKHQTL
-116 HLLPWSHYE
+116 SDEFSLLPQKGQTQSAQFELRLLPWSHYE

-142 AYEQGWSFRTLNRNI
+142 AFNEGWSYRTLNRNI

-356 PEETG
+356 PEE
-361 ISVTNGYAQP
+361 N
-371 DSCFMFAYDLEQD
+371 D
-384 KLLWRSADQSYNSM
+384 K
-398 NFVVKG
+398 
-404 DVILCGYGFTAED
+404 E
-417 DYLYQINRNTGEILD
+417 
-432 RLELKKMP
+432 
-440 DLLVEQDGKL
+440 
-450 YVHTYSYDYV
+450 
-460 IDF
+460 

>member
-1 MKQMEHSYK
+1 MKEPGKKYNDEDNM
-10 GEEKFLVNDLKTIVS
+10 LVNDLRSIVS

-40 ERNWRIGKRIVEE
+40 ERNWRIGQRIVEQ
-53 EQNGE
+53 EQNG
-58 ARAEYGKHII
+58 ALRAEYGKHVI

-84 ETNLINFKKFFLL
+84 KTNIMNFKKFYLK
-97 FKELE
+97 FKELT
-102 IHQTVSEEF
+102 IPQTLSEEF
-111 RKQVL
+111 KKQKHQTL
-116 HLLPWSHYE
+116 SDESSLLPQKGQTQPAQFELRLLPWSHYE

-142 AYEQGWSFRTLNRNI
+142 AFEQGWSYRTLNRNI
-157 NTLYYERLLMSKKKQ
+157 NTLYYERLLMSTKKQ
-172 PVVNEMQDKTK
+172 PVVDEMQDKTK

-356 PEETG
+356 PEE
-361 ISVTNGYAQP
+361 N
-371 DSCFMFAYDLEQD
+371 D
-384 KLLWRSADQSYNSM
+384 K
-398 NFVVKG
+398 
-404 DVILCGYGFTAED
+404 E
-417 DYLYQINRNTGEILD
+417 
-432 RLELKKMP
+432 
-440 DLLVEQDGKL
+440 
-450 YVHTYSYDYV
+450 
-460 IDF
+460 

>member
-1 MKQMEHSYK
+1 MKEPGKKYNDEDNM
-10 GEEKFLVNDLKTIVS
+10 LVNDLRSIVS

-40 ERNWRIGKRIVEE
+40 ERNWRIGQRIVEQ
-53 EQNGE
+53 EQNG
-58 ARAEYGKHII
+58 ASRAEYGKHVI
-68 EVASAALTEE
+68 EVASAALTKE

-84 ETNLINFKKFFLL
+84 YTNIANYKRFYLTFSDLQIL
-97 FKELE
+97 
-102 IHQTVSEEF
+102 QTVSEEF
-111 RKQVL
+111 KKQKHQTL
-116 HLLPWSHYE
+116 SDESSLLPQKGQTPPAQFELRFLPWSHYE

-142 AYEQGWSFRTLNRNI
+142 AFEQGWSFRTLNRNI
-157 NTLYYERLLMSKKKQ
+157 NTLYYERLLMSTKKQ
-172 PVVNEMQDKTK
+172 PVVDEMQDKTK

-356 PEETG
+356 PEE
-361 ISVTNGYAQP
+361 N
-371 DSCFMFAYDLEQD
+371 D
-384 KLLWRSADQSYNSM
+384 K
-398 NFVVKG
+398 
-404 DVILCGYGFTAED
+404 E
-417 DYLYQINRNTGEILD
+417 
-432 RLELKKMP
+432 
-440 DLLVEQDGKL
+440 
-450 YVHTYSYDYV
+450 
-460 IDF
+460 

>member
-1 MKQMEHSYK
+1 MKEPSKKYNDEDNM
-10 GEEKFLVNDLKTIVS
+10 LVNDLRSIVS

-40 ERNWRIGKRIVEE
+40 ERNWRIGQRIVEE
-53 EQNGE
+53 EQNG
-58 ARAEYGKHII
+58 ASRAEYGKHVI
-68 EVASAALTEE
+68 EVASAALTKE

-84 ETNLINFKKFFLL
+84 ETNIMNFKKFYLK
-97 FKELE
+97 FKELT
-102 IHQTVSEEF
+102 IPQTLSEEF
-111 RKQVL
+111 KKQKHQTL
-116 HLLPWSHYE
+116 SDESSLLPQKGQTQPAQFELRLLPWSHYE

-142 AYEQGWSFRTLNRNI
+142 AFNEGWSYRTLNRNI
-157 NTLYYERLLMSKKKQ
+157 NTLYYERLLMSTKKQ
-172 PVVNEMQDKTK
+172 PVVDEMQDKTK

-356 PEETG
+356 PKE
-361 ISVTNGYAQP
+361 N
-371 DSCFMFAYDLEQD
+371 D
-384 KLLWRSADQSYNSM
+384 K
-398 NFVVKG
+398 
-404 DVILCGYGFTAED
+404 E
-417 DYLYQINRNTGEILD
+417 
-432 RLELKKMP
+432 
-440 DLLVEQDGKL
+440 
-450 YVHTYSYDYV
+450 
-460 IDF
+460 

>member
-1 MKQMEHSYK
+1 MKQLNKKYNDEDNM
-10 GEEKFLVNDLKTIVS
+10 LVNDLRSIVS
-25 KARSKAFAAVNYSLV
+25 KTRSKAFAAVNYSLV
-40 ERNWRIGKRIVEE
+40 ERNWRIGQRIVEQ
-53 EQNGE
+53 EQNG
-58 ARAEYGKHII
+58 ASRAEYGKHVI

-84 ETNLINFKKFFLL
+84 ETNIMNFKKFYLK
-97 FKELE
+97 FKELT
-102 IHQTVSEEF
+102 IPQTLSEEF
-111 RKQVL
+111 KKQKQQTQSDESSL
-116 HLLPWSHYE
+116 LPPKGQTPPAQFELRLLPWSHYE

-135 REWYAKE
+135 REWYTKE
-142 AYEQGWSFRTLNRNI
+142 AFEQGWSFRTLNRNI
-157 NTLYYERLLMSKKKQ
+157 NTLYYERLLMSTKKQ
-172 PVVNEMQDKTK
+172 PVVDEMQDKTK

-341 RREIERQKELYLMAH
+341 RREIERQKELFLIAH
-356 PEETG
+356 PEE
-361 ISVTNGYAQP
+361 N
-371 DSCFMFAYDLEQD
+371 E
-384 KLLWRSADQSYNSM
+384 K
-398 NFVVKG
+398 
-404 DVILCGYGFTAED
+404 E
-417 DYLYQINRNTGEILD
+417 
-432 RLELKKMP
+432 
-440 DLLVEQDGKL
+440 
-450 YVHTYSYDYV
+450 
-460 IDF
+460 